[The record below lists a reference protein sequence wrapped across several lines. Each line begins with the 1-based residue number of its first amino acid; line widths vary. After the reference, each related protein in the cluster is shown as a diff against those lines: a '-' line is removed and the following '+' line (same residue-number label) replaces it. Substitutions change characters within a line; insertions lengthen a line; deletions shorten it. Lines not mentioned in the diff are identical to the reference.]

1 MHKISRSWV
10 RIYLFRVYSEI
21 SHYTL
26 MLLVNYIKEPFFDK
40 LRTEKQL
47 AYYLR
52 AYQGN
57 TRGVLSLNFILISS
71 NTPPHAIS
79 QHIS

>member
-1 MHKISRSWV
+1 
-10 RIYLFRVYSEI
+10 
-21 SHYTL
+21 
-26 MLLVNYIKEPFFDK
+26 MLLVSYIKEPFFDK

-52 AYQGN
+52 AYQNN

-79 QHIS
+79 QHISQFCNTFLE

>member
-1 MHKISRSWV
+1 
-10 RIYLFRVYSEI
+10 
-21 SHYTL
+21 

-52 AYQGN
+52 AYQSN
-57 TRGVLSLNFILISS
+57 FRGVLSLNFILISS
-71 NTPPHAIS
+71 NTAPQAIS